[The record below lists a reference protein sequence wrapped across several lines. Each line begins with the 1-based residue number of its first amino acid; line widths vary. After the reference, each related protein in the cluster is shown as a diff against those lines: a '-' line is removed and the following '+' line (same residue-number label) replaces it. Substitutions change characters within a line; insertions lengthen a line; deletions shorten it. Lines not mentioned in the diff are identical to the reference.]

1 MKSDWIM
8 MGPKP
13 NDWCLYKRKGDLDIE
28 RQREDSLWKTEA
40 EIGVTQL
47 QAKECQGLPAT
58 ARS

>member
-1 MKSDWIM
+1 M